1 MKNEIF
7 EQHIAN
13 GKSRTDYERL
23 QLISNGLIETMRSS
37 KKKLFFFYSII
48 NHKQILTKYYNHQ
61 EHTYCYLGDYKNT
74 MLEQKLMEQ
83 ITKIK
88 ILKEKRKVKQ

>member
-1 MKNEIF
+1 MYLNNVNFFSFF
-7 EQHIAN
+7 ESFTLTA
-13 GKSRTDYERL
+13 S
-23 QLISNGLIETMRSS
+23 
-37 KKKLFFFYSII
+37 FFFFNII

-61 EHTYCYLGDYKNT
+61 EHAYCYLESYKNT
-74 MLEQKLMEQ
+74 MLEQKLIEQ